1 MSREDGERVV
11 IAPRM
16 TEVRR
21 ARKVQLILLRWAGCA
36 LCFFLFSAVFDSGAQ
51 AAMGTIVVR
60 EQLKENPQTPPR
72 KLTQRD
78 RPTAQATPKVEPER
92 SLPALSDLSI
102 PDIVERLSASVVN
115 IQSSFSS
122 GLQSLGSGIV
132 IDPQGLIVTNY
143 HVVAEEVRAD
153 AENKKRNLAST
164 ISVALPDGR
173 TALASIRGS
182 DPATDL
188 ALLTIDAGNP
198 PLPVV
203 TLGDSDRV
211 RVGEWVLAIG
221 SPLGLDHTVTF
232 GIVSAKG
239 RTGIEGDFD
248 DFLQTDAAINPG
260 NSGGPLVNIKGEVI
274 GINTLR
280 IDRVQ
285 GLGFAIPVNILKD
298 ILPQLRD
305 RGRVTRGYIGI
316 KTLDT
321 TPLQR
326 QRLGVP
332 SDQPGILVDSVPRG
346 GPGAKSGLRRG
357 DYIVKL
363 DNEPVLSTGEF
374 NRVIAAKGPGAKVS
388 VTFRRDSKEYT
399 LDVQLEVEPSGN

>member
-1 MSREDGERVV
+1 MDLS
-11 IAPRM
+11 
-16 TEVRR
+16 
-21 ARKVQLILLRWAGCA
+21 LRGLTCA
-36 LCFFLFSAVFDSGAQ
+36 LCVMGLSSVTVFAESVTWPLSLSGRGGEPVLSEQGPNVARHSGLKLFSGNAVVPRPANTGRPLRVAP
-51 AAMGTIVVR
+51 AV
-60 EQLKENPQTPPR
+60 PQSAP
-72 KLTQRD
+72 KASQD
-78 RPTAQATPKVEPER
+78 RRVP
-92 SLPALSDLSI
+92 SLPDLGI

-115 IQSSFSS
+115 IQSSYTS
-122 GLQSLGSGIV
+122 GLQSYGSGIV

-143 HVVAEEVRAD
+143 HVVAED
-153 AENKKRNLAST
+153 GPPGSDTKKRDLANA

-173 TALASIRGS
+173 TASASIRGS

-188 ALLTIDAGNP
+188 ALLKIDVGSA
-198 PLPVV
+198 PLPAAA
-203 TLGDSDRV
+203 LGDSDHV

-232 GIVSAKG
+232 GIISAKG

-305 RGRVTRGYIGI
+305 KGRVTRGYIGV

-326 QRLGVP
+326 RRLGGQ
-332 SDQPGILVDSVPRG
+332 SDQPGILVDSAPRG
-346 GPGAKSGLRRG
+346 SPAAKSGLRKG
-357 DYIVKL
+357 DFVLKL
-363 DNEPVLSTGEF
+363 DNQPVLSTGQF
-374 NRVIAAKGPGAKVS
+374 NRLVASKSPGSKVS
-388 VTFRRDSKEYT
+388 ITFVRDSKEYT
-399 LDVQLEVEPSGN
+399 LEVELVVEPSGK